1 MVRCIYA
8 TAVTNQPLNHLFY
21 NIARVDH
28 NCRGVAEESKT
39 VAASP
44 FPIWNRGAR
53 CRGGKPRRVEKM
65 LDSCQKPRLGG
76 FCHICDLW
84 CVSPQLISDQS
95 SSSHFPFLCKV
106 DRSTL
111 APREATIKIHIMF
124 RKFEKWNPFLS
135 EPGIPG
141 VRSNSYSL
149 TVRPS
154 WNFTELTLAE
164 TPTQY

>member
-1 MVRCIYA
+1 MNEWHVAYA

-53 CRGGKPRRVEKM
+53 CRGGKPRRVKKM

-111 APREATIKIHIMF
+111 ARRKATKCFDIT
-124 RKFEKWNPFLS
+124 EKYHKCIS
-135 EPGIPG
+135 
-141 VRSNSYSL
+141 
-149 TVRPS
+149 
-154 WNFTELTLAE
+154 
-164 TPTQY
+164 

>member
-1 MVRCIYA
+1 MNEWHVAYA

-106 DRSTL
+106 DRSPL
-111 APREATIKIHIMF
+111 ASARQQNASFCDILKKHF
-124 RKFEKWNPFLS
+124 NNFLS
-135 EPGIPG
+135 TNNFPTKISTTNFPLK
-141 VRSNSYSL
+141 SFHQNPKNSFYF
-149 TVRPS
+149 V
-154 WNFTELTLAE
+154 
-164 TPTQY
+164 

>member
-1 MVRCIYA
+1 MNEWYIAYA

-28 NCRGVAEESKT
+28 NNCRGVTEESKT

-44 FPIWNRGAR
+44 FPIWNRGAG
-53 CRGGKPRRVEKM
+53 CRGGKPRRVKKM

-124 RKFEKWNPFLS
+124 RKFEK
-135 EPGIPG
+135 
-141 VRSNSYSL
+141 
-149 TVRPS
+149 
-154 WNFTELTLAE
+154 
-164 TPTQY
+164 